1 MPKIEIS
8 DELYQKIQEK
18 IKNLPE
24 YKSADEYV
32 AKILEK
38 ELKEKDKEV
47 YSQEEEKKIKER
59 LKGLGYLD

>member
-32 AKILEK
+32 KKILEK
-38 ELKEKDKEV
+38 ELKEKDKGV